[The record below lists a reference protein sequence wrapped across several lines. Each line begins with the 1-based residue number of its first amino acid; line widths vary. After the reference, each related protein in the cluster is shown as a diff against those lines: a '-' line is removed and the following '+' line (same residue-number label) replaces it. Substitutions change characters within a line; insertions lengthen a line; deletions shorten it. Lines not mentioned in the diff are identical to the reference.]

1 MEDLCSSSVIMS
13 ATSSVLSTARLFG
26 KLTYRVEDLSFR
38 NKLMDTEVHDVRVAD
53 IPGIV
58 IPEGIEDTPQEIDRE
73 GTFNIRNLF

>member
-38 NKLMDTEVHDVRVAD
+38 NSLMDKEVHDVSVAG
-53 IPGIV
+53 IPDIV
-58 IPEGIEDTPQEIDRE
+58 IPEGIENTAQEIDRE
-73 GTFNIRNLF
+73 GTFNIHNIL